1 MEIFKKSKI
10 YDFVGWSKWGLALSV
25 LLTIGAFYLF
35 FGVGFN
41 LGIDFAGG
49 SAAQIQYVGD
59 AKSGVTNTQNMES
72 NSQDSINSQPS
83 LEQIRTLLSTNA
95 IFTNAQ
101 VSNFGDEILI
111 KIPYQEGVT
120 NEQIE
125 NALHSTLDSSGHFE
139 IRKLDSISAK
149 VGDELARSAVIS
161 LILATI
167 AMMIYV
173 SFRYEWR
180 FALASII
187 TLVHDIIITAAS
199 VIVFKIDLNLEV
211 IAALLALLG
220 YSINDTI
227 IIFDRIREKML
238 EGKKMSIEE
247 VINEAI
253 SNTLPRTLLT
263 SLTMFFAVLTLYIF
277 GGHNIIGFSLPL
289 LVGVVFGTYSSMFV
303 APKLAILLGF
313 SIEKYYAKEVAK
325 AKKVEERRRQ
335 RQLYEGGRV

>member
-1 MEIFKKSKI
+1 MEIFKKNKV
-10 YDFVGWSKWGLALSV
+10 YDFVGWSKWGLILSV

-59 AKSGVTNTQNMES
+59 SKSAISSEAK
-72 NSQDSINSQPS
+72 QDSNNIESKTPS
-83 LEQIRTLLSTNA
+83 LEQIRALLTTNP

-101 VSNFGDEILI
+101 VSNFGSEILI

-125 NALHSTLDSSGHFE
+125 NALHTTLDSSGHFE

-149 VGDELARSAVIS
+149 VGDELTRAAFIS
-161 LILATI
+161 LILATL
-167 AMMIYV
+167 AMMLYV

-187 TLVHDIIITAAS
+187 TLVQDIIIAAAS
-199 VIVFKIDLNLEV
+199 VIIFKIDLNLEV

-220 YSINDTI
+220 YAINDRI

-238 EGKKMSIEE
+238 EGKKMPIEE

-263 SLTMFFAVLTLYIF
+263 SLTMFFSVVTLYIF
-277 GGHNIIGFSLPL
+277 GGQNIIGFSLPL
-289 LVGVVFGTYSSMFV
+289 LVGVVFATYSSMFV

-325 AKKVEERRRQ
+325 AKKAEQRRRE